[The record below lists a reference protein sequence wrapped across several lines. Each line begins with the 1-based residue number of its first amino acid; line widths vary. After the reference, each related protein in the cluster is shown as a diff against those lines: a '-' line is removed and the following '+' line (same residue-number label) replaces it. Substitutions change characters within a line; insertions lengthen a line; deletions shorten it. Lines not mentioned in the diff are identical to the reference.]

1 MYHLTPGAIYPV
13 PLPPLY
19 LPNKQASLNNFWCY
33 RLWTGR
39 CLLTPE
45 QGSVCTTAASTW
57 ASACDSDSVT
67 GRPVATCWVPGV
79 QLSRPGARW
88 APPAQAGAGRGRDQW
103 QPQVDSQCDI
113 EPPMWYMC
121 QHRAQAVQTVITRKY
136 SLKLS
141 VNKRWWS
148 HFVKWKT
155 ARSENHDEV
164 TWSWRH
170 FAQTLHRL
178 VVTLTALPLLIFTAH
193 CSHNPGFLS
202 QSHYWFLL
210 SHHARPI
217 LGPQS
222 WTVHCNCLFLTDE
235 RIALL
240 WVWWRWGERE
250 VLQ

>member
-57 ASACDSDSVT
+57 ASACDSVT

-121 QHRAQAVQTVITRKY
+121 QHRAQAVQTVITGKY

-240 WVWWRWGERE
+240 WVWWRWRERE